1 MLTNI
6 LTNAIWF
13 QLPAAF
19 LITSRKLD
27 SNMRQ
32 LFFACA
38 AALPAANSA
47 TSFLETAKTNCELVT
62 EGEGGASQ
70 LTEGEVWYKN
80 GLEIHMKFVILTTWN
95 NFFFP
100 VKTKQKTLI
109 SLKNCFSFTVPCLSK
124 LKRNLSF
131 LLKLR
136 HFSRLL

>member
-47 TSFLETAKTNCELVT
+47 TSFLETAKTNCELV
-62 EGEGGASQ
+62 
-70 LTEGEVWYKN
+70 TEGEVWYKN